1 MAPRTRGAAVPVG
14 DPDHSFSFL
23 TPELKL
29 FILPKYSIPLA

>member
-1 MAPRTRGAAVPVG
+1 MAARGRGVTVHVG

-29 FILPKYSIPLA
+29 FILPKYSVPLE